1 MNNPKKIAVRTRA
14 RFLSPFV
21 VAERG
26 YIDEAILLHGAR
38 RLLSRAQFRRCLA
51 NRICD
56 EREVRADSGEPATAA
71 FSRARRAAEQ
81 AACGSPSIAASR
93 GFRDSRGE
101 NRRFDLGARRSFRRP
116 T

>member
-14 RFLSPFV
+14 RFLSPFAA
-21 VAERG
+21 AERG

-56 EREVRADSGEPATAA
+56 EREVRADSGEPATT

-101 NRRFDLGARRSFRRP
+101 NRRFDLGARISFRRA